1 MEIRKPKI
9 VKVYVDKS
17 KENNLELPKE
27 EITKYNQE
35 LPIITVEGHELENL
49 TMEMLD
55 LDKDINYK
63 VNKIKEKVEDIKKK
77 AEDIKKKAED
87 IIKEK
92 AEDIIKEK
100 ADEIKKKAEEIYK
113 EKEEEMKKMEEIIN
127 KNSCCFPLFI
137 KN

>member
-63 VNKIKEKVEDIKKK
+63 VNKIKENVEDIIKKKAEDIKKK

-92 AEDIIKEK
+92 AE
-100 ADEIKKKAEEIYK
+100 EIYK
-113 EKEEEMKKMEEIIN
+113 EKEEEMRKVEEIIN
-127 KNSCCFPLFI
+127 KNCCCLPLFI

>member
-17 KENNLELPKE
+17 KENLDLTKE

-49 TMEMLD
+49 SMEMLD

-63 VNKIKEKVEDIKKK
+63 VNKIKKKAEDIIKEKAEDIKKK

-92 AEDIIKEK
+92 AEDI
-100 ADEIKKKAEEIYK
+100 YK
-113 EKEEEMKKMEEIIN
+113 EKEEEMRKVEEIIN

>member
-17 KENNLELPKE
+17 KENNFELPKE

-49 TMEMLD
+49 SMEMLD

-63 VNKIKEKVEDIKKK
+63 VNKIKKKAEDIIKEKAEDIKKK

-92 AEDIIKEK
+92 AEDI
-100 ADEIKKKAEEIYK
+100 YK
-113 EKEEEMKKMEEIIN
+113 EKEEEMRKVEEIIN